1 MIEDTEELF
10 DEHGAIPVWGK
21 TSTTGKVFYTFQLT
35 NKDKYVLFP
44 SGNVNPKAPKFTLK
58 KAVSEL
64 GKTEKGE

>member
-35 NKDKYVLFP
+35 SKDKYVMFP
-44 SGNVNPKAPKFTLK
+44 SGSPNPKAPKFTLK
-58 KAVSEL
+58 KANADMGRKE
-64 GKTEKGE
+64 GE